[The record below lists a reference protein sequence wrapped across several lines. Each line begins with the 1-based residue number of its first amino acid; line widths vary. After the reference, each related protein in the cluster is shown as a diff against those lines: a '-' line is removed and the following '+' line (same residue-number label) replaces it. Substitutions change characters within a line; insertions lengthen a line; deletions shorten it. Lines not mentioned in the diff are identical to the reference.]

1 MIKKEKIDQ
10 HATGESVQSNPTR
23 VNIESDPVKLD

>member
-10 HATGESVQSNPTR
+10 HATGGSVESNPTR
-23 VNIESDPVKLD
+23 VKIESDPIKLD